1 MRCNNEYVRSYSL
14 NSRYRLT
21 IFSDE
26 SMLAAGS
33 DNSEN
38 EPKILIGEQVIN
50 YPFTD
55 TTYLYAPRIFM
66 GKVIFE
72 KKCPTEAPSISIAP
86 SFAPSNVASE
96 R

>member
-1 MRCNNEYVRSYSL
+1 
-14 NSRYRLT
+14 
-21 IFSDE
+21 
-26 SMLAAGS
+26 MLAAGT
-33 DNSEN
+33 DNTN
-38 EPKILIGEQVIN
+38 NKPKILVGEQVIN
-50 YPFTD
+50 YPFSD

-72 KKCPTEAPSISIAP
+72 KKCPTESPSMSLAP